1 AQSDKREK
9 AVLPCNLET
18 LHTQQSQP
26 STELGSERSEEKTM
40 APVLQSSQPWVEKYR
55 PKQVKDVAHQ
65 DEVVRVLT
73 NTLETS
79 SCPHMLFY
87 GPPGTGKTTTALAI
101 AHQLFGPEH
110 YKSRVLELNAS
121 DDRGINVVRTK
132 IKDFAAVAVDTRPHH
147 GNYPCPPFKIIILD
161 EADSMTEDAQ
171 ACSILLSFDFS
182 FFLSPI
188 IEPLAS
194 RCAKFRFK
202 PLSEE
207 IMSSRILHICKEEG
221 IYLDDEGAARLYG
234 SSISSND
241 LINVSGVVPQ
251 SVVESFFAACKSG
264 NFDKA
269 NKEVNNVI
277 SDGYPV
283 SQMVS
288 QLFDVVVEADD
299 ISDEQKARIC
309 KNMGSVDKCLVDGAD
324 EYLQLLDIA
333 SNIIKALHNMP
344 EEFTYEC

>member
-1 AQSDKREK
+1 
-9 AVLPCNLET
+9 
-18 LHTQQSQP
+18 
-26 STELGSERSEEKTM
+26 M
-40 APVLQSSQPWVEKYR
+40 APMLQSSQPWVEKYR

-73 NTLETS
+73 NTLETT

-101 AHQLFGPEH
+101 AHQLFGTRPEL

-132 IKDFAAVAVDTRPHH
+132 IKDFAAIAVGSAQRL
-147 GNYPCPPFKIIILD
+147 GGYPCPPYKIIILD

-171 ACSILLSFDFS
+171 ASLFRFS
-182 FFLSPI
+182 WI

-221 IYLDDEGAARLYG
+221 LNLDAEALSTLSYISQGDLRRAITYLQALRKTVLGAARLFG
-234 SSISSND
+234 SSISSKD
-241 LINVSGVVPQ
+241 LISVSGVIPQ
-251 SVVESFFAACKSG
+251 DVVEALFTACRSG
-264 NFDKA
+264 DFDLA
-269 NKEVNNVI
+269 NKEVNNI
-277 SDGYPV
+277 IAEGYPV
-283 SQMVS
+283 SLSLS
-288 QLFDVVVEADD
+288 QLFDVVVEAED

-309 KNMGSVDKCLVDGAD
+309 KCLAEADKCLVDGAD
-324 EYLQLLDIA
+324 EYLQLLNVA
-333 SNIIKALHNMP
+333 SHVMRALCDMP
-344 EEFTYEC
+344 EEFNYES